1 MLLSIYLAC
10 CADELIKLS
19 GGSGSSYSKYEFC
32 SIGILQCFMSLL
44 ALKNMKILFFNK
56 TTEYAILG
64 TFYCYLVLNM
74 QGLAKTNNSKKE
86 IDGNLEIVL

>member
-1 MLLSIYLAC
+1 
-10 CADELIKLS
+10 
-19 GGSGSSYSKYEFC
+19 
-32 SIGILQCFMSLL
+32 MSLL